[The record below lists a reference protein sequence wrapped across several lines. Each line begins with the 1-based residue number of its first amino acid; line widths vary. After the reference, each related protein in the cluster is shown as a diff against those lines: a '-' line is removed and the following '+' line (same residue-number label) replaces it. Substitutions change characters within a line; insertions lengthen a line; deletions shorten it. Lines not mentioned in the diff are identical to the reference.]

1 MSLHDSPVNNDN
13 FCTDDDAT
21 VEGKGFGENEIIPCD
36 SLPPR
41 DQRTV
46 IFHLLYALD
55 SFEYEASFESVVDN
69 FCRGF
74 LCEIDPHGPLYKKA
88 QAIVEQRN
96 ELDEH
101 IKPLLHNWRFDRIG
115 VCTRLILRIAMW
127 EFLNTELPPSVI
139 MNEAVE
145 LAKCFAES
153 DAHKFVN
160 GLLDEW
166 DKNNRPEATEEIE
179 D

>member
-1 MSLHDSPVNNDN
+1 MSLHDTSVNNN
-13 FCTDDDAT
+13 NSSFTDDDAT
-21 VEGKGFGENEIIPCD
+21 VEFKGFGENEIINCD
-36 SLPPR
+36 SLSPR

-55 SFEYEASFESVVDN
+55 SFEYEVSFEAVVDN

-74 LCEIDPHGPLYKKA
+74 LCQIDAAGPLYKKA
-88 QAIVEQRN
+88 ADIAARRD
-96 ELDEH
+96 ELDDH

-127 EFLNTELPPSVI
+127 EFLNTDLDVSVV
-139 MNEAVE
+139 MNEAIE
-145 LAKCFAES
+145 LAKCFAEI

-160 GLLDEW
+160 GILDEW
-166 DKNNRPEATEEIE
+166 VHNNRPTAQVAE
-179 D
+179 

>member
-1 MSLHDSPVNNDN
+1 MSVHDAPLNSNNSSEDTQSE
-13 FCTDDDAT
+13 FSR
-21 VEGKGFGENEIIPCD
+21 FGEHEIIPCD
-36 SLPPR
+36 TLSQR

-55 SFEYEASFESVVDN
+55 SFDYEVSFSLVVDS

-74 LCEIDPHGPLYKKA
+74 LCEIDPQGPLYKKA
-88 QAIVEQRN
+88 EAIAEQRN

-115 VCTRLILRIAMW
+115 VCTRLILRIALW
-127 EFLNTELPPSVI
+127 EFLQNNLDTSVI
-139 MNEAVE
+139 INEAVE

-166 DKNNRPEATEEIE
+166 AKKNRPEPIQE
-179 D
+179 